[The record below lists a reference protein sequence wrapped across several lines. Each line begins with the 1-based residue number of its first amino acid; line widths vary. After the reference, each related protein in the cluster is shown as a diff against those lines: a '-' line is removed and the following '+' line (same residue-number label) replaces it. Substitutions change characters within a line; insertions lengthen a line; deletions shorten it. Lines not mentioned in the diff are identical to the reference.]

1 MRTTFVIDAYNRA
14 QSDIQEID
22 QPHRIAVGT
31 PVVTAAPYTT
41 ELGVLPAGSK
51 GFVNYIRETTGE
63 VGILMEGMEPAL
75 VHWDNML
82 IIMPYDT
89 EDLVEVLEFKRIPY
103 AGERRLS
110 TYVGIAA
117 AAVTSLFVT
126 Y

>member
-1 MRTTFVIDAYNRA
+1 M
-14 QSDIQEID
+14 
-22 QPHRIAVGT
+22 
-31 PVVTAAPYTT
+31 VTAAPYTT

-75 VHWDNML
+75 AHWDNML

-89 EDLVEVLEFKRIPY
+89 EDLVAVLEFKRIPY
-103 AGERRLS
+103 AWGRRLS

>member
-1 MRTTFVIDAYNRA
+1 M
-14 QSDIQEID
+14 
-22 QPHRIAVGT
+22 
-31 PVVTAAPYTT
+31 VTAAPYTT

-117 AAVTSLFVT
+117 AAVASLFVT